1 MWSRSITSSSIKND
15 QHDLIG
21 AVHIVRNISK
31 RIQKQNSLKESFEKL
46 NKGMD
51 ELKDKNE
58 KITLLL
64 EMIDVMLACNS
75 TQELSN
81 ITVKAI

>member
-1 MWSRSITSSSIKND
+1 
-15 QHDLIG
+15 
-21 AVHIVRNISK
+21 
-31 RIQKQNSLKESFEKL
+31 
-46 NKGMD
+46 MD